1 VNEESYYFRDRA
13 AFLRGVAQ
21 QSLEPQVRKPCLKAA
36 ADYDALAE
44 KARKKEIRQEQRSGL

>member
-44 KARKKEIRQEQRSGL
+44 KAEREDAKREQRR